1 MMIKIVIFI
10 DKETGEIF
18 FYIPDEGGEALL
30 VEPRV
35 KKKDGE
41 SEEDEKSTH

>member
-10 DKETGEIF
+10 DKKTGEIY
-18 FYIPDEGGEALL
+18 FYVPDEGGEALL
-30 VEPRV
+30 VEPRI

-41 SEEDEKSTH
+41 TKEDEKTTH